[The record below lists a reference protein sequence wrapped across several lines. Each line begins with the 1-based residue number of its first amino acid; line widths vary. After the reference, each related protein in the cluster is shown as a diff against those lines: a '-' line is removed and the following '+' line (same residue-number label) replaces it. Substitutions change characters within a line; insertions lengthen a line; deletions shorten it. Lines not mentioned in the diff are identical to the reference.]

1 MSVVHSR
8 KQATIKKD
16 KEGKEEILDAE
27 EDSRLKSYSTLLY
40 EDKVSLFGNYYIIA
54 SGEVELTSD

>member
-1 MSVVHSR
+1 MSVIYSR

-27 EDSRLKSYSTLLY
+27 GDSRLKSYSTLLY
-40 EDKVSLFGNYYIIA
+40 EDKVSLFGNHYIVGTFL
-54 SGEVELTSD
+54 S